1 MEGYLIHQVEPV
13 YPPLAR
19 AARVQGTVELHA
31 LITTQG
37 TIEKLQVLRGH
48 PLLVK
53 AAVDAVDEWRYRP
66 YVLNGEPVEVETDV
80 TVKFSL
86 SGGWQQ

>member
-1 MEGYLIHQVEPV
+1 V
-13 YPPLAR
+13 
-19 AARVQGTVELHA
+19 
-31 LITTQG
+31 ITRQG